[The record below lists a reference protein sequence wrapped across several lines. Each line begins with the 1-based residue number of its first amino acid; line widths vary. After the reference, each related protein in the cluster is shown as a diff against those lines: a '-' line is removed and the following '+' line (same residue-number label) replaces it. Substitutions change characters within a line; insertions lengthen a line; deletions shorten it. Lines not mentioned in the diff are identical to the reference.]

1 MAIDNVFLLGNNNL
15 NKVNIYSFIIR
26 SRFGKIL
33 HPHFVTSLL
42 NDLFGIQTRSGC
54 ACAAMYG
61 QKILGIDLTLSRRYK
76 DVLFDGNELF
86 RVGYTRFNIPYFF
99 NDDEIN
105 YVLDALEFVA
115 KFGWMFLPA
124 YKFDLDLGIWKS
136 RQE

>member
-1 MAIDNVFLLGNNNL
+1 M
-15 NKVNIYSFIIR
+15 
-26 SRFGKIL
+26 
-33 HPHFVTSLL
+33 
-42 NDLFGIQTRSGC
+42 
-54 ACAAMYG
+54 
-61 QKILGIDLTLSRRYK
+61 
-76 DVLFDGNELF
+76 
-86 RVGYTRFNIPYFF
+86 RVGYVRFNIPYFF